1 MAGTGQRIISP
12 EFLRNYKP
20 DIVLLMN
27 PIYQTEVEQKLQSLG
42 LYVEIIAVK

>member
-1 MAGTGQRIISP
+1 MAGTGQRIVSP
-12 EFLRNYKP
+12 GFLRDYEPNM
-20 DIVLLMN
+20 VLLMN